1 MMKMKICI
9 QLIVLNVLFISSL
22 QAQISVN
29 YHINTT
35 QGIEQISP
43 YVYGVNMMTATD
55 FSTARRMGGNRL
67 TGFNWE
73 NNASN
78 AGADYYHSSD
88 NYIPWILGVPSSNY
102 AVPGISLTTFHNTSL
117 SQDDYTLLTLPMA
130 GYAARDKNGTVPVSE
145 TAPSSRWVEVINRK
159 GSAFVLLPDTTD
171 NVLYIDELLYFII
184 NAYGT
189 ANTSTG
195 VKGYILDNEP
205 ALWVY
210 THPRLHSDTLTVA
223 ELMSKSIDLAATVKE
238 MDSYAEVFGPDLYGF
253 SAILNLQNA
262 PDWSNYSGTYN
273 RFIEA
278 YLDLMRQASDSAGY
292 RLLDVLD
299 IHWYPAPTGIHS
311 GDTSQTVSEAR
322 MQVPRTLWDSTY
334 VEDSWIGQYF
344 SPVVLLHYLHNAID
358 QYYPGTKLSITE
370 YNYGASNHISGGI
383 AQVEALGVFGK
394 YGVYFASK
402 WGTTEAYITTAFNM
416 YRNYDGNSNTFG
428 STKVMATMNDT
439 LNTSIY
445 VTVDDSDPTCLHI
458 IVLNKNY
465 NSTINGNFQITSNY
479 QYNAADVWYFDRY
492 NTSIHNGT
500 GFSIAN
506 NRFDFNLSPL
516 SVYHIVLTNETYVV
530 EEEEEMDSGVNDFTV
545 YYNSLMKEVNV
556 NFHEV
561 INSDISISI
570 YDISGKKLKEL
581 NIIPSGTTVNVDVE
595 YFMSGMYFLQVQT
608 VDGIISK
615 KFLLF

>member
-1 MMKMKICI
+1 MKICI